1 MSAQPALS
9 APLIDWMSL
18 GKVAGVSFVFGVA
31 IVVLF
36 SVGIIGV
43 SWMRG
48 HDYPEANVSAARDLD
63 DKDVRAQGPE
73 AAANQ
78 PLGATLAVVCFGL
91 CAAAVLFGLWLII
104 PQFHR

>member
-1 MSAQPALS
+1 MSAQAPLS
-9 APLIDWMSL
+9 ASYIDWVSL
-18 GKVAGVSFVFGVA
+18 GKVAGVSFIFGVA

-48 HDYPEANVSAARDLD
+48 HDFPNADADAARAIGDTDLRGQGS
-63 DKDVRAQGPE
+63 DV
-73 AAANQ
+73 AANQ
-78 PLGATLAVVCFGL
+78 PLGATLAVLCFGL
-91 CAAAVLFGLWLII
+91 CAAAVGFGLWLII